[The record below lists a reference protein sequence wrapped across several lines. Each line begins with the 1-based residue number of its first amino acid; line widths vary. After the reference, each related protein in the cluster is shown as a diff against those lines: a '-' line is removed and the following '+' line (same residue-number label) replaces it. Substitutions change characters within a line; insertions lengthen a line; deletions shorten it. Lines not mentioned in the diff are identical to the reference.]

1 MNDGPGARLLSG
13 TSLCG
18 RRAAWTNTARPP
30 RMAASTDPYLLRTL
44 LWCGP
49 CDVPMHPHPGRGQ
62 RTYKCGQGC
71 RRIELPAEAIES
83 VTWTAAERRAHL
95 AAIRAPFRASVLEQL
110 LVKVV
115 VVADA
120 PDDLSFIWRT

>member
-1 MNDGPGARLLSG
+1 MSANRDGLLAG

-18 RRAAWTNTARPP
+18 RRAAWKAKARPA
-30 RMAASTDPYLLRTL
+30 RMVASTDPYLLRTL

-49 CDVPMHPHPGRGQ
+49 CDAPMHPHPVHGQ

-71 RRIELPAEAIES
+71 RRVTLPAAAIES
-83 VTWTAAERRAHL
+83 VTWTAAERRATIS
-95 AAIRAPFRASVLEQL
+95 AISPPFRKSVLEHL

-115 VVADA
+115 LATNA
-120 PDDLSFIWRT
+120 SDDLHFIWHI